1 MLVKKL
7 INTLEEL
14 NKPQSFI
21 RLHGPEGKEISRLN
35 IEKKVV
41 LIGEYDVC
49 GMTVQWLIN
58 TLKKV
63 NPEQRIYLDNKNA
76 EEALFVVSFIS
87 PEKYSNIICLETE
100 SDNDMGAELEERFKN
115 AIEDYSDEADFY
127 LDLLEMGIDAD
138 MIHKYLGAKQ
148 ADHMIEFCENHGLI

>member
-1 MLVKKL
+1 MLVKNL

-21 RLHGPEGKEISRLN
+21 RLHGPEGKEISRLD
-35 IEKKVV
+35 IEKEVV

-58 TLKKV
+58 ILKKA
-63 NPEQRIYLDNKNA
+63 NPEQRIYLDSKYS

-100 SDNDMGAELEERFKN
+100 SDNDMGAELEEKFKN

-127 LDLLEMGIDAD
+127 SDLLEMGIDAN
-138 MIHKYLGAKQ
+138 MVHKYLGAKQ
-148 ADHMIEFCENHGLI
+148 ADHMIDFCKSHGLD